1 MSYCRSWAVLYAL
14 VDVRVAGSVAV
25 QSVHA
30 PVVLAVRDGP
40 RRARRRACVSV
51 TAPSAQ

>member
-1 MSYCRSWAVLYAL
+1 MFCCRSWAVLYAL
-14 VDVRVAGSVAV
+14 IDVRVAGSVAV

-30 PVVLAVRDGP
+30 PVMLAVRDAP
-40 RRARRRACVSV
+40 RRARRRACVSL